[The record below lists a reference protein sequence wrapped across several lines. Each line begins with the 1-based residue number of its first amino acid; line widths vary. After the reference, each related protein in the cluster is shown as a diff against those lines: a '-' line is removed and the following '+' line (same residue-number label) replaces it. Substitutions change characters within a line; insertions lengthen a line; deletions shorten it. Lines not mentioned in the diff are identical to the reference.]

1 MELLLPFAAAVLIGT
16 GVFLVLARALI
27 RVILGLSLI
36 SYGVNLSILLS
47 GGLSEGAPPL
57 LDIPGPYVDP
67 LPQALILTAIV
78 IGFGTTALL
87 LVLSIRAYQ
96 ATGTDEVQE
105 LTEKPDPPVTIEPYA
120 DPERPSVSPERG
132 PDEDRPAKKAESK
145 PEPATK
151 EDAAEPS
158 KAKTPKDEGTETPTT
173 AKPAKKAKRKKP
185 KAKAKAKEAKPSPA
199 KKPAKKSKDDDVKPS
214 TKSAEAKS
222 GSKNQDE
229 SLNKDLKSNKK
240 SNKSEPNKPKAND
253 AEDNS

>member
-132 PDEDRPAKKAESK
+132 PDEDRPTKKAESK

-158 KAKTPKDEGTETPTT
+158 KAKKPKSEEAKTSTT
-173 AKPAKKAKRKKP
+173 AKAPKKAKRKKP
-185 KAKAKAKEAKPSPA
+185 KAKAKEAKPSPA

-214 TKSAEAKS
+214 TKSAEAES

-229 SLNKDLKSNKK
+229 SLNKDLK